1 MEKLWEECEE
11 AQALVVAVAVP
22 VLAAVHRDLA
32 LVVAVAAIAQQVFHL
47 EETLLAS
54 LPPVAMLLTF
64 CPPVGGACG
73 CGVCAYGPMPIFVGG
88 GGDDHADHDHE
99 PFGGVRGSWAAHD
112 LHLQVAT
119 ELLDA
124 GSSKTN
130 SALARGGGAARAGRA
145 RAPPG
150 LARAMPSGPQKNWK
164 TYDDI
169 ANQSQYK
176 VIRGSLA
183 LPDNKRGSG
192 QALLLKGYTQL
203 PECVYAQCYRL
214 KLQIHAAEFLTNV
227 QGNTSSGNPWDL
239 YISRSC

>member
-1 MEKLWEECEE
+1 MWKNCGRSGTGVGGGGRCAGACCCTQGLGLGGGCGSHCPGG
-11 AQALVVAVAVP
+11 LSPGGDAVGL
-22 VLAAVHRDLA
+22 LAAGCD
-32 LVVAVAAIAQQVFHL
+32 AAG
-47 EETLLAS
+47 LL
-54 LPPVAMLLTF
+54 PTGW
-64 CPPVGGACG
+64 C

-88 GGDDHADHDHE
+88 GGEDHADHDHE

-119 ELLDA
+119 ELLA
-124 GSSKTN
+124 AA
-130 SALARGGGAARAGRA
+130 ALQKLTQLLHAGRA

-169 ANQSQYK
+169 ANQSQQK